1 MECCSIHPIYK
12 KILGPVATIV
22 QIISCSTE
30 KRFSLGT
37 RKIRHCI
44 FFSINWQNMVG
55 YIRHG
60 DVIIIVNVFCRISR
74 VQVQLHF
81 IRLKMQ
87 PRQ

>member
-1 MECCSIHPIYK
+1 M

-22 QIISCSTE
+22 QIISRSTE
-30 KRFSLGT
+30 KRFSHGT
-37 RKIRHCI
+37 RKIQHCI
-44 FFSINWQNMVG
+44 FFFFLTNWQNMVG

-60 DVIIIVNVFCRISR
+60 DVIIIVNVFCRISQ

-87 PRQ
+87 PWQ